1 MSDPSNPFRLAGWS
15 AYISAIATAVGAVTL
30 VTFFSLGEPFG
41 TINDVSSVIIAVTG
55 ILMLLALHKL
65 HSTVSNR
72 WSLTGLVIGIVGLLF
87 SGAVQAMLVLGFI
100 SFEET
105 PDASFGFSAYGI
117 ALAIHGYLAWVRNVF
132 PRGLTVWGMVAG
144 IGYALVSL
152 GWILGGPDNLL
163 TYAGGAAAVIA
174 YPVWSIWLG
183 RVFLRG
189 RK

>member
-1 MSDPSNPFRLAGWS
+1 MSDQSNLFRVAGWS
-15 AYISAIATAVGAVTL
+15 AYISALATVVGAITL

-65 HSTVSNR
+65 HSAVSNA
-72 WSLTGLVIGIVGLLF
+72 WSLAALVIGAVGLLF
-87 SGAVQAMLVLGFI
+87 SGAVQAMLVLRFI
-100 SFEET
+100 PFEQSL
-105 PDASFGFSAYGI
+105 DSSFGFSAYGI
-117 ALAIHGYLAWVRNVF
+117 AIAIHGYLAWVRNVF

-144 IGYALVSL
+144 IGYVLVSL
-152 GWILGGPDNLL
+152 GFIVGGPDNPM

-183 RVFLRG
+183 RVFLSG
-189 RK
+189 R